1 MTGGNPYAAAASM
14 SNLPRQQHPQE
25 GTTLTGDSSHT
36 DLSDRR
42 SLVGEAERHLFGKGG
57 RLLLV
62 RSSAVQIASRLL
74 VRARGRGY
82 PRGVPGRE
90 QTSTAMTWPLNL
102 DATTDSL
109 PFRRC
114 ER

>member
-1 MTGGNPYAAAASM
+1 M
-14 SNLPRQQHPQE
+14 SNLPLQQHPQE
-25 GTTLTGDSSHT
+25 GTTLMGDSSHT

-42 SLVGEAERHLFGKGG
+42 SLVGEAKRHLFGKGG

-62 RSSAVQIASRLL
+62 KSSAVQIVSRLP
-74 VRARGRGY
+74 VHARGRGY
-82 PRGVPGRE
+82 PRGDPGKG
-90 QTSTAMTWPLNL
+90 QMSTVMTWPLNL